1 MELIFQVNIVR
12 LRWIS
17 HVPVAGGVILCV
29 DLAIAMLRKVTMLI
43 ATRLQG
49 NAIARLVLLLN
60 SEALCKVADC
70 MVP

>member
-1 MELIFQVNIVR
+1 VNIVR

-29 DLAIAMLRKVTMLI
+29 GLAIAMLRKVTMLI

-60 SEALCKVADC
+60 SVAVFKFADFV
-70 MVP
+70 VP

>member
-1 MELIFQVNIVR
+1 MR

-17 HVPVAGGVILCV
+17 LVPAAGGVILCV

-43 ATRLQG
+43 ATRLQE

-60 SEALCKVADC
+60 SAASGE
-70 MVP
+70 